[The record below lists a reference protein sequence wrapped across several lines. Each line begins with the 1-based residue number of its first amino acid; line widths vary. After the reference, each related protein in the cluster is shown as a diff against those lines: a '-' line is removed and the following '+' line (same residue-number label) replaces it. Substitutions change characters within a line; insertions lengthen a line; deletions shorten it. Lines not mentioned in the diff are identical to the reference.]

1 MSAKLAELVKESLE
15 FLERLERSPHCAYEM
30 VDQGLKADLTEAL
43 AQHESDRALAALT
56 AEQRRLGMY
65 GDEKHEPVAWGRKDQ
80 LQQAQRGGFL
90 CAMYSGT
97 EGRTDLVP
105 LYLSP
110 QQEPD
115 RLDAERQVSGFMSRA
130 THATSSGSGYK
141 QISFRFAEL
150 GDAEQMLLWAKSYG
164 AKAANHYIDAAK
176 EAKP

>member
-1 MSAKLAELVKESLE
+1 MSGIDCIGLALDLEARAKTVESQTT
-15 FLERLERSPHCAYEM
+15 ERVMIAAA
-30 VDQGLKADLTEAL
+30 QGLRLLVRE
-43 AQHESDRALAALT
+43 QALAALT

-65 GDEKHEPVAWGRKDQ
+65 EDEKQEPVAWGRKDQ

-115 RLDAERQVSGFMSRA
+115 RLDAERYRALRDHLFTYSPTIHPPLDPECRYLPSG
-130 THATSSGSGYK
+130 
-141 QISFRFAEL
+141 L
-150 GDAEQMLLWAKSYG
+150 DAVCDEMREE
-164 AKAANHYIDAAK
+164 IDAAK